1 MYTGIINPSLPPGG
15 NSAGDASF
23 SLSESGDIPFFN
35 DSTQLCPTPLS
46 AAVKLNTSLRD
57 NSYEM
62 LRSSSAPP
70 TSFQRISNEGVVPNG
85 WSQTNEQWLWLGS
98 EGGVVYLL
106 KVGVSSL
113 HVGSSV
119 SFNLKSSV
127 ECLLFHNNKVWAGL
141 RDGRLAVFQ
150 LQPGN

>member
-1 MYTGIINPSLPPGG
+1 MNPSLPPPGG
-15 NSAGDASF
+15 NNVGDASF
-23 SLSESGDIPFFN
+23 SLSESGDIPFFT
-35 DSTQLCPTPLS
+35 DSTQLCSTPSS
-46 AAVKLNTSLRD
+46 AAVKPNTSLKD
-57 NSYEM
+57 DSYEM

-70 TSFQRISNEGVVPNG
+70 ASFQRISNEGVVPNG
-85 WSQTNEQWLWLGS
+85 WNRTTPTNEQWLWLGS

-106 KVGVSSL
+106 KVGMSSL
-113 HVGSSV
+113 HVGTSL
-119 SFNLKSSV
+119 SFNLRSSV